1 VIGWSYYADGFAAG
15 EMALRILKGESPDRM
30 AFEQLTKTE
39 LLLSRT
45 TATAIGVTLPDGVL
59 KRANKVVG

>member
-1 VIGWSYYADGFAAG
+1 
-15 EMALRILKGESPDRM
+15 M

-45 TATAIGVTLPDGVL
+45 TATAIGVTLPDGAL

>member
-1 VIGWSYYADGFAAG
+1 
-15 EMALRILKGESPDRM
+15 MALRILKGESPARM